1 MSLKERIYSVLVVSA
16 ADKPNNALVSMLPE
30 SHYGPVQVAISISAA
45 KRLFSERSFDFVIIN
60 SPLPDD
66 VGTKFAVD
74 AGSTAG
80 TVVLL
85 IVRAEDNND
94 IRDKVTEY
102 GVFTIPKPLS
112 KPVLSL
118 ALDWMASTREHLRK
132 LEKKTLSV
140 EEKMERGRMAL
151 DALAAY
157 REYKGDDPEIAVGTK
172 RVLDAHVQY
181 MGYGHLEKPEDV
193 VPPVGVV
200 FWAFRLMIGLGMLC
214 ALVLL
219 LSVWG
224 AWKDRLG
231 GWKWLLWTAIV
242 CIPLVY
248 VCGQCGWIVAE
259 VGRQPWTI
267 QGLLPVNVAISSLGA
282 GAVKTTFFVFLAVF
296 ALFLAIEIRILLRAI
311 RKGPEVEPE
320 NA

>member
-30 SHYGPVQVAISISAA
+30 SHYGPVQVATSISAA

-140 EEKMERGRMAL
+140 EEKME
-151 DALAAY
+151 
-157 REYKGDDPEIAVGTK
+157 EIRIVNRA
-172 RVLDAHVQY
+172 
-181 MGYGHLEKPEDV
+181 
-193 VPPVGVV
+193 
-200 FWAFRLMIGLGMLC
+200 
-214 ALVLL
+214 
-219 LSVWG
+219 
-224 AWKDRLG
+224 
-231 GWKWLLWTAIV
+231 KWLLISELKMNEPQAHRYIEKQAMDRCVPRRT
-242 CIPLVY
+242 
-248 VCGQCGWIVAE
+248 VAE
-259 VGRQPWTI
+259 EI
-267 QGLLPVNVAISSLGA
+267 
-282 GAVKTTFFVFLAVF
+282 
-296 ALFLAIEIRILLRAI
+296 IRIYS
-311 RKGPEVEPE
+311 
-320 NA
+320 